1 MNLSKK
7 SQKIYDRLISKTV
20 FLSKTRMP
28 AVKCISHLLSE
39 LGIEHR
45 TGETDCQKWSS
56 PAGYRYYTSGGS
68 RWYEGHTLCVPSIR
82 LNIDTTDTYY
92 SWNTYRY
99 ASDLVRLIKETL
111 NKNH

>member
-7 SQKIYDRLISKTV
+7 SQKIYERLISKTE

-39 LGIEHR
+39 LGIEHH

-56 PAGYRYYTSGGS
+56 AAGCRYYTSGGS
-68 RWYEGHTLCVPSIR
+68 RWYDGYTLKVPSIN
-82 LNIDTTDTYY
+82 LNIDTTETYY
-92 SWNTYRY
+92 SWNTGIY
-99 ASDLVRLIKETL
+99 ANELVRLVKKTL
-111 NKNH
+111 NI